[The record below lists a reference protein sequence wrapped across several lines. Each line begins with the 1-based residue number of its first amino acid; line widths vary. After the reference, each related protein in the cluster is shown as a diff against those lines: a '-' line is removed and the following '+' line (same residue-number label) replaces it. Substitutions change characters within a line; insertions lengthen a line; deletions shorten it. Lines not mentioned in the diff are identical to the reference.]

1 MFVAY
6 AHTMFTLDFSWEV
19 SLGFDITNTAI
30 SFSVSP
36 DVTQEMMVQDHHTFH
51 HIFCKLS
58 RGK

>member
-51 HIFCKLS
+51 YNDDDA
-58 RGK
+58 